1 MEYTLDIVKTRK
13 VKTPAKSW
21 EAAGWDFFI
30 PENLSIFDFAK
41 SYTAYLDDS
50 VEYDKTKLYFVPLV
64 FHMVSPRTNG
74 EFKAQ
79 LVLKWSG
86 TTSQWTFG
94 VCDFEDKKNSI
105 FNGMNELDNEII
117 KWLTEDE
124 TVVASIEMMP
134 HASVNI
140 PSGIKM
146 NLPENIFLM
155 AANKS
160 GIASKRRLVYLAQVV
175 DQDYVGEV
183 HLNMINLSDLTVT
196 IKAGEKIIQMLPI
209 YQPVMK
215 EVKEFGTADELFKN
229 KNSARGEGGFGSSG
243 VK

>member
-1 MEYTLDIVKTRK
+1 MDYTLNITKTKK
-13 VKTPAKSW
+13 VKTPVKAW
-21 EAAGWDFFI
+21 DAAGWDFFI

-50 VEYDKTKLYFVPLV
+50 IEYDKTKCYFVPLV

-74 EFKAQ
+74 EFRAQ
-79 LVLKWSG
+79 LVLRWSEK
-86 TTSQWTFG
+86 TSQWTFG
-94 VCDFEDKKNSI
+94 VCDFDDKKNNI
-105 FNGMNELDNEII
+105 ITGFNELDSEMI

-124 TVVASIEMMP
+124 TVVSSVEIMP
-134 HASVNI
+134 HASINI

-146 NLPENIFLM
+146 NLPENIFLI
-155 AANKS
+155 AGNKS
-160 GIASKRRLVYLAQVV
+160 GIASKRRLVYLAQVI
-175 DQDYVGEV
+175 DNDYMGEV

-196 IKAGEKIIQMLPI
+196 IKAGEKIIQMLPM
-209 YQPVMK
+209 YQPVMR
-215 EVKEFGTADELFKN
+215 EVKEFDSADELFKD

>member
-13 VKTPAKSW
+13 VKTPAKAW
-21 EAAGWDFFI
+21 DAAGWDFFI
-30 PENLSIFDFAK
+30 PEDLSIFDFAK
-41 SYTAYLDDS
+41 SYTAYLDES
-50 VEYDKTKLYFVPLV
+50 VKYDKAHLYFVPLV
-64 FHMVSPRTNG
+64 FHMVSPRTTG
-74 EFKAQ
+74 VFKAQ
-79 LVLKWSG
+79 LVLKWSDV
-86 TTSQWTFG
+86 TSQWAFG
-94 VCDFEDKKNSI
+94 VCDYDDKKNSV
-105 FNGMNELDNEII
+105 FNEFSEPDNEIV

-124 TVVASIEMMP
+124 TVVRAIELLP

-146 NLPENIFLM
+146 NLPENVFLM

-160 GIASKRRLVYLAQVV
+160 GIASKRRLVYLAEII
-175 DQDYVGEV
+175 DQDYMGEV

-209 YQPVMK
+209 YQPVMR
-215 EVKEFGTADELFKN
+215 EVKEFATADELFKD
-229 KNSARGEGGFGSSG
+229 KASARGEGGFGSSG